1 MVGRWTRGYDQS
13 VWGMVWKGPSTEQRV
28 FMLVV
33 GRTLHL
39 VGSKEVGI
47 LGGLRFRI
55 TVYSGLRMRSNV
67 VSGCLR
73 VTQEIHAVL

>member
-1 MVGRWTRGYDQS
+1 
-13 VWGMVWKGPSTEQRV
+13 
-28 FMLVV
+28 MLVV

-55 TVYSGLRMRSNV
+55 TVYSGLRMRSDM